1 MIGVSDYSHRI
12 KHEGYDK
19 ANNIMIAG
27 DGSVTFECAPDFPS
41 TIILGAHE
49 AQAVHLLPSVRCP
62 LSAVRCP
69 LSAVR
74 CPLSAGLFVF
84 PHFKH
89 FNKKEVGSVPLAAVV
104 ITGIQEYW

>member
-1 MIGVSDYSHRI
+1 M

-74 CPLSAGLFVF
+74 CPLVF
-84 PHFKH
+84 SSFHTSNTSTKR
-89 FNKKEVGSVPLAAVV
+89 KLEVCL
-104 ITGIQEYW
+104 

>member
-1 MIGVSDYSHRI
+1 MIGVSDYSHRM

-19 ANNIMIAG
+19 ANNIMITG

-62 LSAVRCP
+62 LSA
-69 LSAVR
+69 
-74 CPLSAGLFVF
+74 GLFVF

-89 FNKKEVGSVPLAAVV
+89 FNKKEVCL
-104 ITGIQEYW
+104 

>member
-1 MIGVSDYSHRI
+1 M

-69 LSAVR
+69 L
-74 CPLSAGLFVF
+74 VF
-84 PHFKH
+84 SSFHTSNTSTKR
-89 FNKKEVGSVPLAAVV
+89 KLEVCL
-104 ITGIQEYW
+104 

>member
-1 MIGVSDYSHRI
+1 MIGVSDYGRRM

-27 DGSVTFECAPDFPS
+27 DGSVTFDCAPDFPS

-49 AQAVHLLPSVRCP
+49 VQRADRCSSAAFCP

-69 LSAVR
+69 L
-74 CPLSAGLFVF
+74 VF
-84 PHFKH
+84 SSFHTSH
-89 FNKKEVGSVPLAAVV
+89 TSTREVCL
-104 ITGIQEYW
+104 